1 MVSYFF
7 DENSDM
13 PLYEQLYQDIRSD
26 IISGKIRPNQKLP
39 SKRSLAE
46 NLHVSLNTVS
56 AAYDTLKAE
65 GYIRTEERKGYFAED
80 LTGYLVKK
88 PAKKRDSQRAQNEEN
103 EDWYLD
109 FKANAVSVS
118 LFPFNIWNRYQRET
132 MLMDP
137 SVLGRPLPYNG
148 LFELRCAIAD
158 MLRDN
163 RGMDVDPGQ
172 IIIGAG
178 SEYLYMRLMQLL
190 GESSVLAVE
199 DPGYQKFSIIAE
211 SLGHTLVPVPVDDKG
226 MDVSA
231 LEKSG
236 ARIVHLSPNAHFPT
250 GVIMPVSRRL
260 ELFWWLSGG
269 KDRYCIEDDY
279 DSEFRFWNRG
289 MLPLYAENVQDR
301 IIYMNTFTKTVYP
314 SLRISYMVLPWKLM
328 DRFRMTQSFYSCT
341 VSTMEQYSLARFI
354 KEGKYEYHV
363 QFMRNYYRKYRD
375 KVLSTLKDSKIGKKA
390 EIIEHNAGTH
400 FLLRIQTG
408 LSKEEAARR
417 GRDEGLALSFFSD
430 YFYHGYN
437 EKECCTLVLN
447 YAAIEEKKLPGLI
460 ERLER
465 IFEY

>member
-1 MVSYFF
+1 MLSYIF
-7 DENSDM
+7 DENSGT
-13 PLYEQLYQDIRSD
+13 PLYEALYQYIRSD

-46 NLHVSLNTVS
+46 NLHVSINTVS

-65 GYIRTEERKGYFAED
+65 GYIRSEERKGYFAED
-80 LTGYLVKK
+80 LSGYLVKK
-88 PAKKRDSQRAQNEEN
+88 PARKNKSSWDQEED
-103 EDWYLD
+103 EQEWYLD
-109 FKANAVSVS
+109 FKANALSVN

-137 SVLGRPLPYNG
+137 AILGRPLPYNG
-148 LFELRCAIAD
+148 LYELRCAIAD

-163 RGMDVDPGQ
+163 RGMDVDPRQ
-172 IIIGAG
+172 IVIGAG
-178 SEYLYMRLMQLL
+178 SEYLYMRIMQLL
-190 GESSVLAVE
+190 GKRSVLAVE
-199 DPGYQKFSIIAE
+199 DPGYQKFSIIAQ
-211 SLGHTLVPVPVDDKG
+211 SLGQTVIPISVDDKG
-226 MDVSA
+226 MDISA
-231 LEKSG
+231 LRKSD
-236 ARIVHLSPNAHFPT
+236 AMAAHISPNAHFPT

-260 ELFWWLSGG
+260 ELFWWLSGE

-301 IIYMNTFTKTVYP
+301 IIYMNTFTKTVVP
-314 SLRISYMVLPWKLM
+314 SLRISYMVLPWRLM
-328 DRFRMTQSFYSCT
+328 DRYEKTQSFYSCT

-363 QFMRNYYRKYRD
+363 QFMRNFYRKYRD
-375 KVLSTLKDSKIGKKA
+375 TVLTAIRNSKIGKKA

-400 FLLRIQTG
+400 FLLRIRTD

-417 GRDEGLALSFFSD
+417 GMEEGLALSFFSD
-430 YFYHGYN
+430 YFYRDYR
-437 EKECCTLVLN
+437 EKGCCTLVIN
-447 YAAIEEKKLPGLI
+447 YAAIEEKKLQGLI

-465 IFEY
+465 IFSL